1 MFSGLCIFSAEPEN
15 SEGQPDFEAFGAVR
29 VDPQHP
35 MYVGAQRESN
45 NTGELQAIA
54 ELFLYILEHIE
65 EPHIIKVGYDS
76 KIAANMAV
84 IQTCHGIAAQ
94 QYQHVL
100 ALLACV
106 QQEQAQMQQAG
117 LAEEDCMFAELRAA
131 LMQPVLKPKY
141 RAVLTVR

>member
-1 MFSGLCIFSAEPEN
+1 MFLSSY
-15 SEGQPDFEAFGAVR
+15 AFGR
-29 VDPQHP
+29 SGGGF
-35 MYVGAQRESN
+35 GAYMSDLN
-45 NTGELQAIA
+45 AG
-54 ELFLYILEHIE
+54 
-65 EPHIIKVGYDS
+65 D

-131 LMQPVLKPKY
+131 
-141 RAVLTVR
+141 AGC